1 MSVETKTWK
10 PIERST
16 LSTALIITR
25 REVRDSLRDW
35 RIMIPIILLTLVFP
49 WLMNFTA
56 NLATNFVYK
65 YGASLVGER
74 MIPFLLMIVG
84 FFPISFSL
92 VIALETFVGE
102 KERNSLE
109 PLLAMPITDAELYLG
124 KMLAALVLPLLASY
138 LGVVIYVGGLY
149 WTMGYAPPFN
159 LLIQIFLLTSMEALV
174 MVSGAVVVSSQ
185 TTSVRAANLLAS
197 FIIIPMALLVQA
209 ESVIMF
215 WGRYNVLW
223 YIVAGLL
230 VVDLILVRMGIR
242 IFNREEILSKEV
254 DELNLGF
261 IWRTFKGFFLRSPL
275 ELKVSGPQSA
285 RHFIWR
291 VYRYD
296 IPYLLRSQW
305 VPIMVVGVVLVGGLV
320 VGWGYAQKYPL
331 PQDALELQ
339 DLNKETFYH
348 TPSLDFLPRISTSS
362 IFVNNVRA
370 LLLAAL
376 LALFSFGVLALLL
389 IMVPVVLV
397 GFLAAEA
404 SILGYNPLLFLCAFV
419 LPHGV
424 IELPVAAIATAFA
437 LRIGAS
443 LVSPPGGMTV
453 GESLLMTIAD
463 FFKVY
468 FFLVVPLLLVAAF
481 LEANLTP
488 QVVLWIYG
496 T

>member
-1 MSVETKTWK
+1 MSAETETWK

-25 REVRDSLRDW
+25 REIRDSLRDW
-35 RIMIPIILLTLVFP
+35 RIMVPIVLLTLVFP

-56 NLATNFVYK
+56 NLATNFVAQ
-65 YGASLVGER
+65 YGAPLVSER

-138 LGVVIYVGGLY
+138 LGVAIYAGALY
-149 WTMGYAPPFN
+149 WTMGYLPPLN
-159 LLIQIFLLTSMEALV
+159 LLVQIFLLTSMEALV

-215 WGRYNVLW
+215 WARYNVLW
-223 YIVAGLL
+223 YLVAGLL

-242 IFNREEILSKEV
+242 IFNREEILSKEI

-261 IWRTFKGFFLRSPL
+261 IWRTFKGFFWRSPV
-275 ELKVSGPQSA
+275 EVEVSGLKG
-285 RHFIWR
+285 FIWR

-296 IPYLLRSQW
+296 LPHLLRSQW
-305 VPIMVVGVVLVGGLV
+305 LSIMVVVAVLVGGLV
-320 VGWGYAQKYPL
+320 IGGMYAQEYPL
-331 PQDALELQ
+331 PQGAFELRE
-339 DLNKETFYH
+339 LNQESFYN
-348 TPSLDFLPRISTSS
+348 TPSLDFLPRLSTGS

-389 IMVPVVLV
+389 IMVPMGLV
-397 GFLAAEA
+397 GFLTAEA
-404 SILGYNPLLFLCAFV
+404 AILGYNPLLFLFAFV
-419 LPHGV
+419 LPHGI
-424 IELPVAAIATAFA
+424 IELPAAAIATAFA
-437 LRIGAS
+437 LRIGVS

-468 FFLVVPLLLVAAF
+468 LFLIVPLLLVAAF

-488 QVVLWIYG
+488 QVVLWVYG

>member
-1 MSVETKTWK
+1 MAITKTCK
-10 PIERST
+10 SIERST
-16 LSTALIITR
+16 LSTALIITK

-35 RIMIPIILLTLVFP
+35 RIMVPIVLLTLVFP

-56 NLATNFVYK
+56 NVATSFVQK
-65 YGASLVGER
+65 YGAPLVGER

-124 KMLAALVLPLLASY
+124 KMLAALLLPLSASY
-138 LGVVIYVGGLY
+138 LGVVVYVAGMY
-149 WTMGYAPPFN
+149 WTMGYLPPLN
-159 LLIQIFLLTSMEALV
+159 LLIQIFLLTGMEALV

-215 WGRYNVLW
+215 WARYNVLW

-230 VVDLILVRMGIR
+230 VVDLVLVRMGIR
-242 IFNREEILSKEV
+242 IFNREEILSKEI

-261 IWRTFKGFFLRSPL
+261 IWRTFKGFFIRSPTGVQ
-275 ELKVSGPQSA
+275 VSGLKG
-285 RHFIWR
+285 FIWR
-291 VYRYD
+291 VYRHD
-296 IPYLLRSQW
+296 LPYLLRSQW
-305 VPIMVVGVVLVGGLV
+305 APIMVVVVVLVGGMA
-320 VGWGYAQKYPL
+320 VGWGYAQQYPL
-331 PQDALELQ
+331 PQNAFELR
-339 DLNKETFYH
+339 DLNQETFYH
-348 TPSLDFLPRISTSS
+348 TPSLDFLPRIRTLS
-362 IFVNNVRA
+362 IFANNVRA

-376 LALFSFGVLALLL
+376 LALFSFGALALLL
-389 IMVPVVLV
+389 IMVPMVVV

-404 SILGYNPLLFLCAFV
+404 SILGYNPLLFLCAFI
-419 LPHGV
+419 LPHGL

-443 LVSPPGGMTV
+443 LVSPPAGMTV
-453 GESLLMTIAD
+453 GESLLLTIAD

-468 FFLVVPLLLVAAF
+468 FFLVVPLLLIAAF